1 MITIELPPSLKENL
15 SRPGLTSFLSRARH
29 AVGLTGEV
37 EVLLADDPTLRR
49 LNKSFRGKNKPTDV
63 LSFPTPAEIAHT
75 HAGDL
80 AISLETAARQAAAY
94 CHSLRDEVKIL
105 LLHGLL
111 HLSGLDHETDNG
123 EMAAREATLR
133 TKLKLSNTLIER
145 TTAHPRKLL
154 SPPNK
159 KLPLPATKKSASRLK
174 KTSTRPKKTSFNLA
188 KKSSSR
194 PKAAHYAA
202 AVKSPPYSARVTNK
216 LKGTKT
222 KNKRGA
228 K

>member
-1 MITIELPPSLKENL
+1 MITIEPPPSLKQNL
-15 SRPGLTSFLSRARH
+15 SRPGLTSFLNRARL
-29 AVGLTGEV
+29 AVGLTGQV

-63 LSFPTPAEIAHT
+63 LSFPTPDEIADT

-80 AISLETAARQAAAY
+80 AISLEAAARQAATY
-94 CHSLRDEVKIL
+94 GHSLRDEVRIL

-133 TKLKLSNTLIER
+133 SKLKLSNTLIER
-145 TTAHPRKLL
+145 TT
-154 SPPNK
+154 
-159 KLPLPATKKSASRLK
+159 TKRSTSRSTK
-174 KTSTRPKKTSFNLA
+174 TTSTAT

-202 AVKSPPYSARVTNK
+202 AVESPPHSARTTKK
-216 LKGTKT
+216 LKGTKI

>member
-1 MITIELPPSLKENL
+1 MITIEPPPSLKESL
-15 SRPGLTSFLSRARH
+15 SRPSLMSFLNRARL
-29 AVGLTGEV
+29 AVGLTGQV

-63 LSFPTPAEIAHT
+63 LSFPTPDEIAGT

-80 AISLETAARQAAAY
+80 AISLETAARQAATY
-94 CHSLRDEVKIL
+94 GHSLHDEVRIL

-133 TKLKLSNTLIER
+133 SKLKLSNTLIER
-145 TTAHPRKLL
+145 TATHPRKLP
-154 SPPNK
+154 SPAAK
-159 KLPLPATKKSASRLK
+159 KNLK
-174 KTSTRPKKTSFNLA
+174 KPSARSTKPSSILT

-202 AVKSPPYSARVTNK
+202 AVEGPPHSARTTK
-216 LKGTKT
+216 TLKGTKV